1 MATNTVEIP
10 QTKMPAE
17 TVSKR
22 LNRARIAF
30 AKKQIKKSGRNSFLK
45 FDYFTLDDIIPA
57 AREVLTAE
65 GLSIQFE
72 KDRKDQ
78 CMCARVVDM
87 DNPKGAVVFNTGIP
101 LTLNPKTDTEVQMFG
116 KMQTY
121 SRRYLYLLVLDICE
135 PDEIDAG
142 AGNTSYTASTATY
155 QQQKFDTN
163 NNRASEEQMKR
174 LRALYKEC
182 QRLKLCDNLRT
193 ELTRNGKSITA
204 GDCEMYCRM
213 MEKAIET
220 HANLKPDEDVRIEKT
235 KVIRIAKSKM
245 KCITTLQK
253 RRALLKRL
261 ERTRNNDGLA

>member
-1 MATNTVEIP
+1 MATNTVEVP
-10 QTKMPAE
+10 ETTKPVE

-30 AKKQIKKSGRNSFLK
+30 AKKQIKKSGRNGFLK

-72 KDRKDQ
+72 KDRKGQ

-87 DNPKGAVVFNTGIP
+87 DNPKDAVVFNTDIP

-142 AGNTSYTASTATY
+142 AGNASYAATPASTATY

-182 QRLKLCDNLRT
+182 QRLNLCDNLRM
-193 ELTRNGKSITA
+193 ELTRNGRSVTA
-204 GDCEMYCRM
+204 GDCDMYCKM

-220 HANLKPDEDVRIEKT
+220 HANLKPDKDVPY
-235 KVIRIAKSKM
+235 
-245 KCITTLQK
+245 
-253 RRALLKRL
+253 
-261 ERTRNNDGLA
+261 

>member
-1 MATNTVEIP
+1 MTTDITETP
-10 QTKMPAE
+10 ETKPVE
-17 TVSKR
+17 TVAKR

-30 AKKQIKKSGRNSFLK
+30 AKKQIKKSGHNKFLK

-87 DNPKGAVVFNTGIP
+87 NNPKDAVVFNTGIP
-101 LTLNPKTDTEVQMFG
+101 LTLSPKTDTEVQMFG

-142 AGNTSYTASTATY
+142 AGNTSCSVSTATY
-155 QQQKFDTN
+155 KQQKFDMN
-163 NNRASEEQMKR
+163 NNHASEEQKQE
-174 LRALYKEC
+174 LRKLYKKCSEYD
-182 QRLKLCDNLRT
+182 LCEDIRKTLTATGKTMSPGDADFYIRT
-193 ELTRNGKSITA
+193 
-204 GDCEMYCRM
+204 
-213 MEKAIET
+213 MEHNIEEYENE
-220 HANLKPDEDVRIEKT
+220 HGY
-235 KVIRIAKSKM
+235 
-245 KCITTLQK
+245 
-253 RRALLKRL
+253 
-261 ERTRNNDGLA
+261 NNDIGDTY